1 MEELTRLQAS
11 RKAVKG
17 HIMRLHYKMDE
28 LLTGD
33 FDDYTIS
40 SLTTAIE
47 QIKKKG
53 DRIAQMDERIAV
65 LTDDATELE
74 STMYEAEALQDE
86 IVEKIARAARYIELS
101 KAKASRRSPTPLSE
115 TSQADLSQLQ
125 LDEATNVNVVEI
137 NPVSASSIV
146 ESGLTNTVTSAVQAE
161 TVSVTTASSDITLS
175 VITSTTTPPAVIN
188 SVNYANTETCST
200 ERVVP
205 MTTMVYSTS
214 LGPPPLIPADI
225 SSLVSQHSPTTLSS
239 TLPAP
244 RSFNEL
250 PINTQQQVLSNLVTN
265 TPATLASRYLH
276 ESLLPVTQYSR
287 AAPLM
292 STYPAVPSHHSQTFA
307 TSRLPKLTLP
317 TFYGDPLTWQ
327 TFWDSFYV
335 TIHANPNL
343 SGVQKFNYLKAQLQA
358 DAARTIAGLPLTD
371 ANYHHAVAI
380 LVERY
385 GRHHKIVNAHMQ
397 ALLEMPSPLSN
408 LVSLRTFYDTVE
420 SHIRG
425 LSSLGKSEHSYGDL
439 LVPIIMGKLPTDL
452 QRNLAR
458 EHSNSPWNLSD
469 LMAAILKE
477 IRILES
483 APYDPHKTPYD
494 PHKSM
499 PRSTTAAFHVASH
512 DNRPRKQSNSDNS
525 KKQNCVFCKKPH
537 PAHNCD
543 VVTDYQKRLE
553 IVKENKLCFNCLAH
567 HKVSQC
573 TSKFRCR
580 KCKRKHHTSLCDGGA
595 LKSSETGETPKSNGR
610 ETNDQRVGDQPAST
624 VHTTL
629 TPVSHR
635 GSLRNSTVCL
645 LKTAVAPIIAGDVR
659 RQANILFD
667 EGAQRSFI
675 SADMAAE
682 LNIIPTTTEGLT
694 LASFGTDSTAYHQLG
709 AATVQLE
716 TNSGELIPV
725 SVLIVPSIA
734 APIQNTVCA
743 SFNTIPHLQGLKLAN
758 PVGDN
763 EDFKISLL
771 IGTDYYWTFVQDHIV
786 RGNGPTAQKSKLGY
800 LLSGPLPY
808 PANQSTSSILL
819 QITSALTKP
828 EEPNLEQFWSIEG
841 IGTNL
846 REEGIDSTFLQAYQ
860 NSCIS
865 QTPEGTYT
873 AKFPWK
879 ENRPYLPSNLNTC
892 TSRTH
897 ALLNKLRQTPELLQI
912 YDSIIK
918 EQEQR
923 GFIERVDAGTTEN
936 VHYLPHHPVK
946 KESPTTPIRIVY
958 NCSSRGN
965 RNCASLNDCLM
976 VGSPFL
982 NDLCAILLRF
992 RRHAFALSTDI
1003 EKAFLHV
1010 KLHKFDRNFT
1020 RFLWPENPESLDS
1033 NFQIYRFK
1041 VVPFGSSS
1049 SPFMLGAVLN
1059 LHLSKYQSHIAD
1071 DMKKNIYVDNIL
1083 SGCHTEEEI
1092 VNYYGQ
1098 AREIMSQARFN
1109 LRSWSSNS
1117 HRLQKLTATDQTG
1130 DTNPTVNILGLRWNT
1145 ATDTLSLAPR
1155 KLPFISDTL
1164 ITKREVLQVS
1174 SQLYDPLGWT
1184 TPVTISA
1191 KILLQEIWQSKVS
1204 WDEPLNEIMREK
1216 WLAILADILKL
1227 PSLIIPRA

>member
-1 MEELTRLQAS
+1 M
-11 RKAVKG
+11 
-17 HIMRLHYKMDE
+17 
-28 LLTGD
+28 
-33 FDDYTIS
+33 
-40 SLTTAIE
+40 
-47 QIKKKG
+47 
-53 DRIAQMDERIAV
+53 
-65 LTDDATELE
+65 
-74 STMYEAEALQDE
+74 EALATTT
-86 IVEKIARAARYIELS
+86 IA
-101 KAKASRRSPTPLSE
+101 T
-115 TSQADLSQLQ
+115 
-125 LDEATNVNVVEI
+125 
-137 NPVSASSIV
+137 
-146 ESGLTNTVTSAVQAE
+146 TSAVTSSITFT
-161 TVSVTTASSDITLS
+161 TVTNPITPPIVTSTMPFPLTSCDVTTLPHGAFRPIS
-175 VITSTTTPPAVIN
+175 VYPTS
-188 SVNYANTETCST
+188 
-200 ERVVP
+200 
-205 MTTMVYSTS
+205 STS
-214 LGPPPLIPADI
+214 HYGLGGPPPLIPAVTSI
-225 SSLVSQHSPTTLSS
+225 ATLHNPS
-239 TLPAP
+239 TYEPLP
-244 RSFNEL
+244 
-250 PINTQQQVLSNLVTN
+250 VLSTQPFMN
-265 TPATLASRYLH
+265 ALH
-276 ESLLPVTQYSR
+276 RGNSQPVS
-287 AAPLM
+287 
-292 STYPAVPSHHSQTFA
+292 SQFA
-307 TSRLPKLTLP
+307 TSRLPKLILP
-317 TFYGDPLTWQ
+317 TFLGDSLTWQ
-327 TFWDSFYV
+327 MFWDSFNAA
-335 TIHANPNL
+335 IHANPSL
-343 SGVQKFNYLKAQLQA
+343 SEIQKFNYLKAQLQG
-358 DAARTIAGLPLTD
+358 DAARTIEGLPLTEM
-371 ANYHHAVAI
+371 NYRHSISLLKEQFGQPHK
-380 LVERY
+380 LVS
-385 GRHHKIVNAHMQ
+385 AHMQ
-397 ALLEMPSPLSN
+397 ALLEMPNPTNN
-408 LVSLRTFYDTVE
+408 LVSLQAFYDSIETNT
-420 SHIRG
+420 RG
-425 LSSLGKSEHSYGDL
+425 LLSLGKTKDTYNDL
-439 LVPIIMGKLPTDL
+439 LVPIILRKLPVEI
-452 QRNLAR
+452 RKNLAR
-458 EHSNSPWNLSD
+458 EHTNAEWTIDELRS
-469 LMAAILKE
+469 AILKE
-477 IRILES
+477 IRVFETGLYATNLQIT
-483 APYDPHKTPYD
+483 TPQ
-494 PHKSM
+494 
-499 PRSTTAAFHVASH
+499 RSTAAFHITASKGTTGST
-512 DNRPRKQSNSDNS
+512 NPRTDGKRNAL
-525 KKQNCVFCKKPH
+525 CIYCKGPH
-537 PAHNCD
+537 PSHSCE
-543 VVTDYQKRLE
+543 VVTDYQRHLD
-553 IVKENKLCFNCLAH
+553 IVKKGKLCYNCLAH

-573 TSKFRCR
+573 TSKFRCT
-580 KCKRKHHTSLCDGGA
+580 KCKRKHHTSLCYGGA
-595 LKSSETGETPKSNGR
+595 PKSSETGETSKSNGR
-610 ETNDQRVGDQPAST
+610 ETNDQRVGDQPSSV

-629 TPVSHR
+629 RPASHR

-645 LKTAVAPIIAGDVR
+645 LKTAVAPIIAGDVG

-709 AATVQLE
+709 AATVKLE

-786 RGNGPTAQKSKLGY
+786 GGNGPTAQKSKLGY

-808 PANQSTSSILL
+808 PANQSASPILL

-897 ALLNKLRQTPELLQI
+897 ALFNKLRQTPELLRI

-958 NCSSRGN
+958 NCSSHGN
-965 RNCASLNDCLM
+965 RNCASLNDYLM
-976 VGSPFL
+976 VGPPFL
-982 NDLCAILLRF
+982 NYLCAILLRF

-1010 KLHKFDRNFT
+1010 KLHEFDRNFT

-1033 NFQIYRFK
+1033 NFQIYGFK

-1092 VNYYGQ
+1092 VNYYVQ

-1130 DTNPTVNILGLRWNT
+1130 DTNPTVYILGLRWNT

-1155 KLPFISDTL
+1155 KLPFTSDTL
-1164 ITKREVLQVS
+1164 ITKQEVLQVS
-1174 SQLYDPLGWT
+1174 SQFYDPLGWT

-1191 KILLQEIWQSKVS
+1191 KILLQEIWRSKVS
-1204 WDEPLNEIMREK
+1204 WDGPLNEIMREK
-1216 WLAILADILKL
+1216 WLAILADISKL
-1227 PSLIIPRA
+1227 PSLIIPLAYFPSSKTSSSIDHVFVFSDASAKAYGAVVYFCKNNHISLVMSKCRVAPIKSVTLPKLELMAAVMATRLAKFIISTMNLQCQEISDSVHFWTDSQIVLYWICKHSNSKPFITHRVKEIVTSFPDNVWSYTPSGENPADLLTRGITTQQLLSSQLWSQGLVAPRRM